1 MKRKFNKKQIT
12 FVLIAVCLVGLIGLG
27 VSYSYYLASIRTSN
41 EENKSTDISTL
52 GITSAVMDMQGK
64 ISSNGAYP
72 GHKMVKEVVV
82 RGIGVENAK
91 PANASIRIT
100 PELGDFSED
109 VTWKLYKSEEA
120 ITCSSVEHT
129 DGREYYDE
137 STCNIPTSA
146 SLVLEGSSETKY
158 KNIVVSPN
166 TETKYYLVVEYA
178 NRSDKNQNNQMGKS
192 FSIDIGLGEKVET
205 LFTQI
210 IADLAKVDTVNLA
223 SDDPDKNI
231 RYVGKN
237 PDNYVYFNCSDYNNQ
252 TADTCE
258 KWRIIGLFNNMTKG
272 DGTQENLV
280 KLIRNDSIGNYYFNS
295 LNSWGNSL
303 WATNLNDYY
312 YNRTSRDYDSYW
324 DPNAGE
330 FISKTFDMTNI
341 GLKNDLTRNAIENVI
356 WSIGGIDDLNNLTS
370 VAFYTAERDSNSTR
384 YTTWT
389 GKIALPYPSDYL
401 FAVGNQS
408 DNYLSSHKNDWT
420 VIPYIRKGNDDA
432 LFLMSGS
439 TSINITLNYITP
451 SIYLKSSFT
460 VKDGDGS
467 ESNPYQLSVQ

>member
-1 MKRKFNKKQIT
+1 M
-12 FVLIAVCLVGLIGLG
+12 
-27 VSYSYYLASIRTSN
+27 
-41 EENKSTDISTL
+41 
-52 GITSAVMDMQGK
+52 
-64 ISSNGAYP
+64 
-72 GHKMVKEVVV
+72 
-82 RGIGVENAK
+82 
-91 PANASIRIT
+91 
-100 PELGDFSED
+100 
-109 VTWKLYKSEEA
+109 
-120 ITCSSVEHT
+120 
-129 DGREYYDE
+129 
-137 STCNIPTSA
+137 
-146 SLVLEGSSETKY
+146 
-158 KNIVVSPN
+158 
-166 TETKYYLVVEYA
+166 
-178 NRSDKNQNNQMGKS
+178 
-192 FSIDIGLGEKVET
+192 
-205 LFTQI
+205 
-210 IADLAKVDTVNLA
+210 
-223 SDDPDKNI
+223 
-231 RYVGKN
+231 
-237 PDNYVYFNCSDYNNQ
+237 
-252 TADTCE
+252 
-258 KWRIIGLFNNMTKG
+258 
-272 DGTQENLV
+272 

-295 LNSWGNSL
+295 LNSWENSL

-401 FAVGNQS
+401 FAFGNQS